1 MKQCYPLTPPLSNI
15 VLKVLAGPIREEN
28 EIKGIQI
35 EKERFKL
42 PLFTYDIHIYI
53 YEIQKLP
60 PENFQ
65 KQSIISSEWQST
77 KSTYK
82 NT

>member
-35 EKERFKL
+35 GKERFKL
-42 PLFTYDIHIYI
+42 PLFTYDIHIYMRFKNFH
-53 YEIQKLP
+53 QKTSR
-60 PENFQ
+60 NNQ
-65 KQSIISSEWQST
+65 
-77 KSTYK
+77 
-82 NT
+82 